1 MLSNNPN
8 TMNEFDKLYDLLIES
23 GVATEDEISL
33 VCSINGRNIES
44 LESILYCRTGY
55 RTTNQW
61 LEIELNEC

>member
-1 MLSNNPN
+1 
-8 TMNEFDKLYDLLIES
+8 MNEFDKLYDLLIES

-61 LEIELNEC
+61 LELELNEC